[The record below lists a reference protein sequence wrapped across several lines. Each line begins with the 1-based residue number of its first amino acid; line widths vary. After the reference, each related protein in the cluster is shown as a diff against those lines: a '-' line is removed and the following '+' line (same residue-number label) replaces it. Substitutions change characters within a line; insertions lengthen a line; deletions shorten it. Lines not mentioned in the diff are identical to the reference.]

1 MAAAAHLPLLPISLK
16 VIECVCSHSGV
27 RSPLRKESDF
37 NAIAQG
43 SAQDFY
49 GGRANFKQNL
59 CCLSHRGGPLLSK
72 LPRDTNSTLHSGAS
86 PRGNPPTEIAINH
99 PHGSSGQGTP
109 PRRHAQLFDACAA
122 VEIRTCSQYIIAPE
136 SIQSTRSRRCHCF
149 TIPLSD
155 TRTPFTIHW
164 PSAPRTALRTKVRE
178 KWKTGAIAVE
188 KDP

>member
-37 NAIAQG
+37 TAIAQG

-72 LPRDTNSTLHSGAS
+72 LPRDPNSTLHSGAS

-109 PRRHAQLFDACAA
+109 PRHHDNNSGSGVHNNPNQA
-122 VEIRTCSQYIIAPE
+122 
-136 SIQSTRSRRCHCF
+136 
-149 TIPLSD
+149 
-155 TRTPFTIHW
+155 
-164 PSAPRTALRTKVRE
+164 SAPPTKSGETPPSPPKPPRDAHGRWGAGSDALLWSITHSAKAVWPLGSSSPWSWVR
-178 KWKTGAIAVE
+178 K
-188 KDP
+188 